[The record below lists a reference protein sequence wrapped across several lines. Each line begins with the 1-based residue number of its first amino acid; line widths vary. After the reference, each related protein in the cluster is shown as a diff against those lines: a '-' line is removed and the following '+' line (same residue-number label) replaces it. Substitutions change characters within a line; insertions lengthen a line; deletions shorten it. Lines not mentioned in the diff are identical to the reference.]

1 MNTLNNLLLNDF
13 KGDIHLVGRSG
24 GEIANRKVLTDISQ
38 LPEGV
43 DLAIFTLPVASVKEA
58 LEDCVRR
65 KVKAVVIFASGFA
78 EAGERARQDEISRI
92 AREGGIALL
101 GPNCFGYTNF
111 VDSFPVG
118 FVAATKLPPPRI
130 GRDPCVAILSH
141 SGGLMSHIR
150 SGLETRDIP
159 PSYTI
164 STGNE
169 AGIGLDDCIDF
180 LVADPHTRLIVAY
193 VEEVRKPQEFLA
205 AARRARAAG
214 KPVVM
219 LHPGRTAA
227 ATEAVSSHT
236 GALAGNHAVMR
247 TVVEHAGIVFVDSID
262 ELIDAAEVLARY
274 PDPLPLGP
282 GILTFSGALCA
293 VYHDFCAEIGLP
305 VPPLSVE
312 AETVLRAALPSFATP
327 RNPLDL
333 TTQPIWQPELMN
345 VGSKALLDDPGTGSL
360 LLSIPIGAP
369 ELAVKY
375 LNHLLAAAKDC
386 PKPVIFS
393 PLGDRTPLPQAML
406 DVARENRVIVSRS
419 ADRALRALK
428 QVYRHG
434 RALQRAGRTT
444 TVAPAPEFAP
454 LGAGPQPE
462 WLAKKMLAAAG
473 VRVPAGGLARTAD
486 EAVAIARRIGFP
498 VVMKAQAARLM
509 HKSEAAAVFL
519 DIADEDAVR
528 SCWIRLHA
536 NVRDYDA
543 SIELDGV
550 LIEAMVR
557 RGLEMVVGAKRDPRW
572 GPVLLVGIGGV
583 LIEAI
588 GDVILLPPD
597 LSPEAI
603 RDELATLKTAA
614 LLGGFRGTPAVD
626 IGAVAAVASS
636 LGAIMSARPDILE
649 VDINPL
655 IAHPIGEGATALDAL
670 IVMAE

>member
-1 MNTLNNLLLNDF
+1 
-13 KGDIHLVGRSG
+13 
-24 GEIANRKVLTDISQ
+24 
-38 LPEGV
+38 
-43 DLAIFTLPVASVKEA
+43 
-58 LEDCVRR
+58 
-65 KVKAVVIFASGFA
+65 
-78 EAGERARQDEISRI
+78 
-92 AREGGIALL
+92 
-101 GPNCFGYTNF
+101 
-111 VDSFPVG
+111 
-118 FVAATKLPPPRI
+118 
-130 GRDPCVAILSH
+130 
-141 SGGLMSHIR
+141 
-150 SGLETRDIP
+150 
-159 PSYTI
+159 
-164 STGNE
+164 
-169 AGIGLDDCIDF
+169 
-180 LVADPHTRLIVAY
+180 
-193 VEEVRKPQEFLA
+193 
-205 AARRARAAG
+205 
-214 KPVVM
+214 
-219 LHPGRTAA
+219 
-227 ATEAVSSHT
+227 
-236 GALAGNHAVMR
+236 
-247 TVVEHAGIVFVDSID
+247 
-262 ELIDAAEVLARY
+262 
-274 PDPLPLGP
+274 
-282 GILTFSGALCA
+282 
-293 VYHDFCAEIGLP
+293 
-305 VPPLSVE
+305 
-312 AETVLRAALPSFATP
+312 
-327 RNPLDL
+327 
-333 TTQPIWQPELMN
+333 
-345 VGSKALLDDPGTGSL
+345 
-360 LLSIPIGAP
+360 
-369 ELAVKY
+369 
-375 LNHLLAAAKDC
+375 
-386 PKPVIFS
+386 
-393 PLGDRTPLPQAML
+393 
-406 DVARENRVIVSRS
+406 
-419 ADRALRALK
+419 
-428 QVYRHG
+428 
-434 RALQRAGRTT
+434 
-444 TVAPAPEFAP
+444 
-454 LGAGPQPE
+454 
-462 WLAKKMLAAAG
+462 MLAAVG